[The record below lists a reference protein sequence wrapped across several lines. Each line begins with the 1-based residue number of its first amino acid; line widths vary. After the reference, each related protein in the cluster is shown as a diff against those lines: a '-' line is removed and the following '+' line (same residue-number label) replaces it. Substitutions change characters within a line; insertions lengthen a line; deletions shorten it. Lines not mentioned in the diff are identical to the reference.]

1 MKKILKNKNIIVT
14 AGSTWV
20 PIDKVR
26 IITNI
31 FGGTLGYIIAKT
43 AWQMGAKVTLLMG
56 PGRIDLKQP
65 VKAVKGFRI
74 IRFKYF
80 DEILKLIKREVFSKK
95 YNVIVHSA
103 AIADYSPVFLE
114 KGKIKSGKENLVI
127 KLKPTVKIIDL
138 IKKIDPSI
146 FLVKFKLEVGLTKKQ
161 LINVA
166 YKSMLFSKADLVVA
180 NDFKNISTEHI
191 AFIIDNNK
199 NIIECKGKEIIAQKL
214 LRKIAELL

>member
-1 MKKILKNKNIIVT
+1 MEKILKNKNIIVT
-14 AGSTWV
+14 AGPTWV

-26 IITNI
+26 VITNI

-56 PGRIDLKQP
+56 PGRVDLQQP
-65 VKAVKGFRI
+65 VEGFRVI
-74 IRFKYF
+74 KFKYF
-80 DEILKLIKREVFSKK
+80 EEILKLIKREVASKK
-95 YNVIVHSA
+95 YNVIIHSA
-103 AIADYSPVFLE
+103 AIADYAPVFLE
-114 KGKIKSGKENLVI
+114 KGKIKSGEENLVI

-138 IKKIDPSI
+138 IKKIDPAI

-161 LINVA
+161 LIDVA
-166 YKSMLFSKADLVVA
+166 YKSMIFSKADLIVA
-180 NDFKNISTEHI
+180 NDFKNISTEHV

-199 NIIECKGKEIIAQKL
+199 NIIKCKGKEIIAQKL